1 MQAVINFFAGLTEA
15 EGIDWLIGQLVGF
28 VAIIVGFISYQVKTK
43 RQLIFMQTAV
53 AALFCV
59 HYALLGEYSA
69 LGMNVVSVVRNIVY
83 DYRTSKGITSR
94 LIPIGFVVFQATVG
108 IITWDA
114 WYSVFALFG
123 LCINTYAMSL
133 SDSQSVRKSILITS
147 PLVLTF
153 DIFAFSISGAMY
165 ESVAIISAAIGVIRN
180 RKTRSLKLSAPEA
193 ESECEAPVDAQETA
207 EN

>member
-1 MQAVINFFAGLTEA
+1 MQAIINYFVGLIEA
-15 EGIDWLIGQLVGF
+15 EGIGWMIGQLIGVI
-28 VAIIVGFISYQVKTK
+28 AIIIGFISYQVKTK
-43 RQLIFMQTAV
+43 RQLIFMQTVV

-69 LGMNVVSVVRNIVY
+69 LGMNTVNIFRNIVY
-83 DYRTSKGITSR
+83 DYRTNKGITSR
-94 LIPIGFVVFQATVG
+94 VIPISFVVLQATVG

-153 DIFAFSISGAMY
+153 DIFAFSISGAIY

-180 RKTRSLKLSAPEA
+180 RKTRSWKPSAPEA
-193 ESECEAPVDAQETA
+193 AKECEASEAA
-207 EN
+207 K